1 MSDPVL
7 LTDGPDTGLVSHM
20 RNPIAEQR
28 LMVDGGGSVELSNR
42 EVLAISG
49 VDRLGWLHSL
59 TSQFLD
65 GMERGRTTTSL
76 VLSPTGHVEHVLH
89 GVDDGQFVGGHERR
103 SGLLYGN
110 LRSKQGQIERR
121 DGTILRFSDVYHTTL
136 KNIIRT
142 LDGYLY
148 TLGMCIARI
157 LEVVAPSFVEEYAS
171 ECIRARCRGRRE
183 PSDGINGS
191 RYSTPML
198 Y

>member
-65 GMERGRTTTSL
+65 GMEPGRTTTSL

-89 GVDDGQFVGGHERR
+89 GVDDGQTFWAWTEPGRGADLAAWLDSMRFMMRVEVALRPDMTVRWFGHDVAVSDGVVLDSEVAGGHEV
-103 SGLLYGN
+103 
-110 LRSKQGQIERR
+110 
-121 DGTILRFSDVYHTTL
+121 ILPVDAEIPGDADPVGVL
-136 KNIIRT
+136 
-142 LDGYLY
+142 
-148 TLGMCIARI
+148 A
-157 LEVVAPSFVEEYAS
+157 
-171 ECIRARCRGRRE
+171 
-183 PSDGINGS
+183 
-191 RYSTPML
+191 
-198 Y
+198 

>member
-65 GMERGRTTTSL
+65 GMEPGALRRASYYRRPAMLSTSCTAL
-76 VLSPTGHVEHVLH
+76 MMSRPLG
-89 GVDDGQFVGGHERR
+89 
-103 SGLLYGN
+103 
-110 LRSKQGQIERR
+110 
-121 DGTILRFSDVYHTTL
+121 
-136 KNIIRT
+136 
-142 LDGYLY
+142 LDG
-148 TLGMCIARI
+148 A
-157 LEVVAPSFVEEYAS
+157 
-171 ECIRARCRGRRE
+171 
-183 PSDGINGS
+183 GS
-191 RYSTPML
+191 RG
-198 Y
+198 

>member
-89 GVDDGQFVGGHERR
+89 FTHVAICSEHILPKIGVFIKRVKM
-103 SGLLYGN
+103 S
-110 LRSKQGQIERR
+110 
-121 DGTILRFSDVYHTTL
+121 
-136 KNIIRT
+136 
-142 LDGYLY
+142 
-148 TLGMCIARI
+148 C
-157 LEVVAPSFVEEYAS
+157 
-171 ECIRARCRGRRE
+171 
-183 PSDGINGS
+183 
-191 RYSTPML
+191 
-198 Y
+198 